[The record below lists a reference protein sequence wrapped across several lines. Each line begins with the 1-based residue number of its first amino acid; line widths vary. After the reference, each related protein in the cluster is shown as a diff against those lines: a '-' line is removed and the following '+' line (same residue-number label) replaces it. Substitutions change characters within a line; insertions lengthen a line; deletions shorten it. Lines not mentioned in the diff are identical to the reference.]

1 MRSAFITALLLA
13 AAPAMAQQT
22 TLGYDA
28 FIGGAKVGAA
38 EVKISTDDARY
49 EISGKAWTVGLF
61 NLVTQWQGV
70 FSSSG
75 RLADRGPVNDG
86 YRYIERTRNKV
97 KELTL
102 SDGQLTYVKNGHVRL
117 PRAPTSLDLL
127 SALFVSHDC
136 ASAGAAVHN
145 GKDQFALQL
154 TGQQAVSPSDSD
166 ATERC
171 TFVVSSKDNERIDAT
186 VWLEHIDGL
195 TVPVRLDLAG
205 ALVGTLRLQS
215 AGRSDSPDKSAKP
228 RDSTIQI

>member
-1 MRSAFITALLLA
+1 MRAAVFTALLIA
-13 AAPAMAQQT
+13 AAPVMAQQT

-38 EVKISTDDARY
+38 EVKINTEDARY
-49 EISGKAWTVGLF
+49 EISGRAWAVGFF

-70 FSSSG
+70 FSSTG
-75 RLADRGPVNDG
+75 RIADRGPVNDG

-102 SDGQLTYVKNGHVRL
+102 SDGQLTYVKNGHVRS

-127 SALFVSHDC
+127 STLFVSRNC
-136 ASAGAAVHN
+136 ASAGAKVHN
-145 GKDQFALQL
+145 GKDQFSLRL
-154 TGQQAVSPSDSD
+154 TGQQTVSSSNND

-171 TFVVSSKDNERIDAT
+171 TFVVSNPDNERIDAT

-205 ALVGTLRLQS
+205 ALVGSLRLQS
-215 AGRSDSPDKSAKP
+215 AAPGDSSAEP
-228 RDSTIQI
+228 RDPTIQI